1 MADLS
6 RNGTQKFGP
15 SSSSGS
21 GSSPGDYGIRRR
33 TALALDLGS
42 PPSDR
47 RNWIAQSLSGLA
59 FNAAAAAAASSPTGV
74 PVVLPND
81 EKEKTAAVA
90 AQTPTPTQFLFPK
103 NVTEEQEAYASG
115 FELALKEI
123 YKEKGPPAAIA
134 ASTGVGHGLV
144 CGDANPFGIDVVCST
159 VSSSTVS
166 VQANS
171 VHSLRMPSRK
181 DAAPPTLHLDPA
193 TASGSNSCGSF
204 LQSLCSS
211 NQQTP
216 RSETALRQ
224 ESRCTTMVQNVALD
238 ERNAAALRSGSLGL
252 CQLESRVPNVAQ
264 SSSRDVGGAEL
275 LHSRV
280 QLSAGKSPEGS
291 DVRGWIPSAA
301 SIPPQIHHSH
311 VTAIPLNHQNLAGPV
326 RPCRDAVSSVAS
338 FGSAVPV
345 SDRARFGIPTLPGA
359 GAVPPVYEPPGG
371 FHGCGSSQRMLFSSP
386 GSASLPASGM
396 HPTMGLEPLPVNQ
409 DLWIGPSSAVKP
421 EPHHGSWMSATGGA
435 AAPVGVVNM
444 DDQERLKLERK
455 RAKNRVAAQRCQMR
469 KLERIARLEDKAEKL
484 REQNA
489 KLLQTVDDLRSHVSQ
504 LKKQITAHANK
515 GCRLMF
521 PDVTTAFNPAV
532 SSL

>member
-6 RNGTQKFGP
+6 RNGSQKFGP
-15 SSSSGS
+15 NNSSSSS
-21 GSSPGDYGIRRR
+21 SSCSPGDYGIRRR

-47 RNWIAQSLSGLA
+47 RNRIAQSLPGLA
-59 FNAAAAAAASSPTGV
+59 FNAASSSPTAV
-74 PVVLPND
+74 PVVLPNE
-81 EKEKTAAVA
+81 EKEKTAAV

-134 ASTGVGHGLV
+134 ACTGVGHGLV
-144 CGDANPFGIDVVCST
+144 CGDANPFGIDVCGT

-181 DAAPPTLHLDPA
+181 DATPTLHANPA
-193 TASGSNSCGSF
+193 IVSGSNSCVGF

-211 NQQTP
+211 NQTP
-216 RSETALRQ
+216 RRETALGQ
-224 ESRCTTMVQNVALD
+224 ESRCTTIGQNVALD
-238 ERNAAALRSGSLGL
+238 ERNAALHSGSLGL
-252 CQLESRVPNVAQ
+252 SHLDSRVPSVSQ
-264 SSSRDVGGAEL
+264 SSRDVSSAEL
-275 LHSRV
+275 LRSRV
-280 QLSAGKSPEGS
+280 QMSAGKPPEGS

-301 SIPPQIHHSH
+301 SIPQIHSH
-311 VTAIPLNHQNLAGPV
+311 VTTIPLNHHQNLAGPV
-326 RPCRDAVSSVAS
+326 RPCRAAVSSVAS
-338 FGSAVPV
+338 FGSTVPV
-345 SDRARFGIPTLPGA
+345 SDHARFGIPTLPSA
-359 GAVPPVYEPPGG
+359 GGTVPHVYESPGG
-371 FHGCGSSQRMLFSSP
+371 FHSCGSSQRMLFSP
-386 GSASLPASGM
+386 GSTSSLPVSGM
-396 HPTMGLEPLPVNQ
+396 HPAMGLELPVNQ
-409 DLWIGPSSAVKP
+409 DLWTGPSSAVKP
-421 EPHHGSWMSATGGA
+421 EPHGSWMSMKGGVV
-435 AAPVGVVNM
+435 PVGVAVNM

-489 KLLQTVDDLRSHVSQ
+489 KLLQTVDDLRAHVSQ